1 MQLDHVVLWVE
12 DPIRSIEF
20 FEKVVG
26 FAPVRVEEYIAKK
39 ILFPSVRVDDNT
51 LIDLLP
57 LSAAPMIN
65 QIPGAAGTAGHKT
78 NHLCL
83 AMTKAEYDA
92 LEQRLDA
99 YGRKAGRHMEKQ
111 FGARGFAARAYYFT
125 DPDGNVLE
133 ARYYE

>member
-12 DPIRSIEF
+12 DPIRSVEF

-26 FAPVRVEEYIAKK
+26 FTPVRVEEFLAKK
-39 ILFPSVRVDDNT
+39 VLFPSVRLDANT
-51 LIDLLP
+51 LIDLFP
-57 LSAAPMIN
+57 ISAAPMVN

-78 NHLCL
+78 NHLCF
-83 AMTKAEYDA
+83 AMTKAEYEA
-92 LEQRLDA
+92 LEQRLEQH
-99 YGRKAGRHMEKQ
+99 GTKAGRHMENQ
-111 FGARGFAARAYYFT
+111 FGARGLATRAYYFR